1 MNFAKTYYADFSKLL
16 SEENRAPFMNT
27 LSDER
32 KARVEN
38 AKREETK
45 ASLMASEL
53 LLREVLRANY
63 GITELNLKTNEYG
76 KPYLADRD
84 DLHFNVS
91 HSGTKVVC
99 TVSNVECGVDIEK
112 VDAPH
117 DIMGVA
123 NKFFSTPEY
132 SAMHLSPNPK
142 EAFCRLWTLRESYVK
157 MRGKGFNI
165 GLSTLRCDFHRGVCT
180 LYEGGILQADA
191 KFRELKNVIGYRLS
205 VCTKGECEHE
215 IFEAKM

>member
-1 MNFAKTYYADFSKLL
+1 MNSAKTYYADFSKLM
-16 SEENRAPFMNT
+16 SAENREPF
-27 LSDER
+27 LSLITEER
-32 KARVEN
+32 RARIETC
-38 AKREETK
+38 KREETK
-45 ASLMASEL
+45 ASLLASEL

-76 KPYLADRD
+76 KPYLSDRD
-84 DLHFNVS
+84 DLYFSLS
-91 HSGTKVVC
+91 HSGTTVIC
-99 TVSNVECGVDIEK
+99 TVSNVECGADIEK
-112 VDAPH
+112 IDKNHEV
-117 DIMGVA
+117 MNVA

-132 SAMHLSPNPK
+132 SAMFLSPNPK

-165 GLSTLRCDFHRGVCT
+165 GLSTLRCDFRRGACS

-191 KFRELKNVIGYRLS
+191 KFKEFKNVLGYRIS